1 MKDKV
6 VRALQQYSMLNQG
19 DSVIVALSGGAD
31 SVALLNVI
39 CSFKEKYNL
48 KIYAAHLNHG
58 IRGEE
63 AERDENFCKILCDK
77 LNVELFTKHINIRQL
92 AKAQKISEELC
103 GRNERYSFFED
114 LSRRLKAK
122 IATAHTASD
131 NAETVLF
138 NLARGSSLGGISGI
152 LPVRDNIIRPLI
164 YVTRAEVEQYC
175 KENNLD
181 YVTDSTN
188 LTDDYTR
195 NHIRHNVI
203 LPLKKIN
210 PNLEQAITRLS
221 ENAMQTSAYIN
232 TQTKNA
238 IEQSRS
244 KYGFLCK
251 KLLSYD
257 EVIVKTSIVMLC
269 KKYAD
274 FSPEH
279 RHIELIIKA
288 MHSAG
293 ATELYNNCFA
303 VVKQGVLRFD
313 KIDNKNDTA
322 FLRPFK
328 SNDNFIFGKKSY
340 SIKNNSLI
348 EKRFKNAVFRTR
360 KSKDTFEC
368 AGRNINKSLRKLMNE
383 LKIPS
388 EKRDA
393 LLLLADGNEVLWCEE
408 IGVSKT
414 LYDLNICE
422 ENLLKCQ

>member
-77 LNVELFTKHINIRQL
+77 LNIELFTKRINIRQL
-92 AKAQKISEELC
+92 AKVQKISEELC
-103 GRNERYSFFED
+103 GRNERYSFFEN
-114 LSRRLKAK
+114 LSRRLNAK

-195 NHIRHNVI
+195 NHIRHNGDFT
-203 LPLKKIN
+203 LKK
-210 PNLEQAITRLS
+210 
-221 ENAMQTSAYIN
+221 Y
-232 TQTKNA
+232 
-238 IEQSRS
+238 
-244 KYGFLCK
+244 
-251 KLLSYD
+251 
-257 EVIVKTSIVMLC
+257 
-269 KKYAD
+269 
-274 FSPEH
+274 
-279 RHIELIIKA
+279 
-288 MHSAG
+288 
-293 ATELYNNCFA
+293 
-303 VVKQGVLRFD
+303 
-313 KIDNKNDTA
+313 
-322 FLRPFK
+322 
-328 SNDNFIFGKKSY
+328 
-340 SIKNNSLI
+340 
-348 EKRFKNAVFRTR
+348 
-360 KSKDTFEC
+360 
-368 AGRNINKSLRKLMNE
+368 
-383 LKIPS
+383 
-388 EKRDA
+388 
-393 LLLLADGNEVLWCEE
+393 
-408 IGVSKT
+408 
-414 LYDLNICE
+414 
-422 ENLLKCQ
+422 